1 MSEPRVPDNL
11 DTTVSYP
18 EAAGWGV
25 VTGRFVYGSP
35 DGPDAKEYPDAAPI
49 QGTMEVTASREITTF
64 RGDPP
69 TTFYMK
75 PVICKLSGNG
85 FSSPAGKPY
94 LVLIP
99 TDRGGIAESGWNYTF
114 TFRNKAGDLMHE
126 VTTPVPQG
134 EIVDLTLVL
143 DTEPGAGPGVDPM
156 VSMTSTLTLTAFT
169 LTKKADEMEKMLDEA
184 RQSAAASAQSAKNSE
199 DSAKMAESKIVEAA
213 TSAVSSE
220 EAAKAAKVSA
230 EAASVSAK
238 DAVDALNAGR
248 EENKTAIAA
257 VKAENAATLEGVKV
271 ENTAALAQAQASLDA
286 AKAEAASAAAKAA
299 ESAAQAGASAQDS
312 ATAKQAAQDAA
323 VSSQES
329 KQASEA
335 SAQSA
340 SESAL
345 SAQTAK
351 DSAVQAAADVE
362 KAKTLI
368 ATAPIE
374 FKWDTVQESGVTK
387 LRGSW
392 RRTGEPD
399 WRPVGDIASGVD
411 GVSVTAASV
420 NAKGEL
426 VIELSKGEPVNAGL
440 VKGAD
445 GKDGITPKIVAG
457 TITPT
462 QDGSYKIETPENAPN
477 EYRMDLWL
485 PGAGG
490 IDEKAVNKLLDT
502 RLGSMRD
509 ALAPRFKDIFISNNT
524 VFGICRDGAAYS
536 CGNGYDGSAGNGETS
551 SQIQYLREV
560 LIDGTLRSAESL
572 NNVMIAL
579 DTEGCA
585 WGSGQ
590 PNTYMIPPQKANS
603 RVLYPIRVH
612 PEKRF
617 KSVQLTG
624 YEVLAVDVDGKVWR
638 WGGADGYKLVQLPF
652 TQPIKSITQNG
663 SLVVALDTNGKVW
676 TLGYGLLGD
685 GQTYHKVKSPVP
697 ILPNL
702 TFQKIKS
709 KYSACMAL
717 DTDGNLWAW
726 GECERGQLGIDKV
739 QDTVTTPT
747 KVVCNYPIEDFDLG
761 NRFSVMLSSEGMI
774 YTCGVNAAG
783 VLGNSS
789 NLYTQNNVPT
799 PVDLEDSAIS
809 IACGGSFS
817 VARMSDERVVTWGSN
832 KVGQLGRETRVP
844 YSCFPEYLGWTKYSK
859 VAVGNNFVVAISEY
873 GVADAWGYND
883 NGQLGDGTIE
893 NRNQP
898 VLMSRI

>member
-49 QGTMEVTASREITTF
+49 QGTMEVTASREIVTF

-69 TTFYMK
+69 TTFYLK

-199 DSAKMAESKIVEAA
+199 DSAKTAESKIVEAA
-213 TSAVSSE
+213 ASAAASE
-220 EAAKAAKVSA
+220 EAAKAAEESSKASSA
-230 EAASVSAK
+230 SAK

-374 FKWDTVQESGVTK
+374 FKWDTIQESGVTK

-399 WRPVGDIASGVD
+399 WRPVGDIK
-411 GVSVTAASV
+411 
-420 NAKGEL
+420 N
-426 VIELSKGEPVNAGL
+426 
-440 VKGAD
+440 
-445 GKDGITPKIVAG
+445 GKDGTTPKITAG
-457 TITPT
+457 TVTFT
-462 QDGSYKIETPENAPN
+462 EDGASKIETPEISPN
-477 EYRMDLWL
+477 RYQVNLWL
-485 PGAGG
+485 PRAKG

-502 RLGSMRD
+502 RLDKMRS
-509 ALAPRFKDIFISNNT
+509 ALTPKFKDMFLFDYT
-524 VFGICRDGAAYS
+524 VFGICRDGTAYS
-536 CGNGYDGSAGNGETS
+536 CGYGRDGLAGTGTEDFE
-551 SQIQYLREV
+551 IRYLREV
-560 LIDGTLRSAESL
+560 LIDGTPCDIKISDGTML
-572 NNVMIAL
+572 AL
-579 DTEGCA
+579 DTEGHI

-590 PNTYMIPPQKANS
+590 LDQKLLPPQKNNMP
-603 RVLYPIRVH
+603 VIYPIRVH
-612 PEKRF
+612 PDKRF
-617 KSVQLTG
+617 KSIKTKDHN
-624 YEVLAVDVDGKVWR
+624 AFAIDVDGKVWA
-638 WGGADGYKLVQLPF
+638 WGRSYGYDPVQLPF
-652 TQPIKSITQNG
+652 AQPIKSI
-663 SLVVALDTNGKVW
+663 SPDSDRSMFVLDINGKIW
-676 TLGYGLLGD
+676 AFGNFLSNPREIL
-685 GQTYHKVKSPVP
+685 SVP
-697 ILPNL
+697 ILPDL
-702 TFQKIKS
+702 TFQRTENDQGS
-709 KYSACMAL
+709 NMAL
-717 DTDGNLWAW
+717 DVDGNLWAW
-726 GECERGQLGIDKV
+726 GQ
-739 QDTVTTPT
+739 
-747 KVVCNYPIEDFDLG
+747 
-761 NRFSVMLSSEGMI
+761 
-774 YTCGVNAAG
+774 NA
-783 VLGNSS
+783 
-789 NLYTQNNVPT
+789 
-799 PVDLEDSAIS
+799 
-809 IACGGSFS
+809 
-817 VARMSDERVVTWGSN
+817 
-832 KVGQLGRETRVP
+832 VGQLGVGNPSGYIENPIKVICDKPIADFSIVDQFFTVLTSDGEVRTCGSNFSGRLGNDSNTNINKRVPTRVDLKETAT
-844 YSCFPEYLGWTKYSK
+844 SIAC
-859 VAVGNNFVVAISEY
+859 GNNFVVARLANGRVATWGANYVGQLGRPAPREYDCYPAYLGEMTFVKIFARNNFAVAISED
-873 GVADAWGYND
+873 GVAYAWGSNKY
-883 NGQLGDGTIE
+883 GQLGDGTTKDQY
-893 NRNQP
+893 QP

>member
-49 QGTMEVTASREITTF
+49 QGTMEVTASREIVTF

-199 DSAKMAESKIVEAA
+199 DSAKTAESKIVEAA
-213 TSAVSSE
+213 ASAAASE
-220 EAAKAAKVSA
+220 ELAKAAKVSA
-230 EAASVSAK
+230 EAASASAK

-257 VKAENAATLEGVKV
+257 IKAENAATLEGVKS
-271 ENTAALAQAQASLDA
+271 ENTVALAQAQASLDA

-312 ATAKQAAQDAA
+312 ATAKQSAQDAA
-323 VSSQES
+323 TSSQES
-329 KQASEA
+329 KQASVA

-490 IDEKAVNKLLDT
+490 VDEKAVNKLLDA
-502 RLGSMRD
+502 RLDKMRS
-509 ALAPRFKDIFISNNT
+509 ALTPKFKDMFLFDYT
-524 VFGICRDGAAYS
+524 VFGICRDGTAYS
-536 CGNGYDGSAGNGETS
+536 CGFGSDGLAGTGTDDFEMR
-551 SQIQYLREV
+551 YLREV
-560 LIDGTLRSAESL
+560 LIDGTPCDIKLENRTML
-572 NNVMIAL
+572 AL
-579 DTEGCA
+579 DTEGHI
-585 WGSGQ
+585 WGSGRLD
-590 PNTYMIPPQKANS
+590 QKLLPTQKYNKP
-603 RVLYPIRVH
+603 VFYPIRVH
-612 PEKRF
+612 PDKRF
-617 KSVQLTG
+617 KSIKTKDHN
-624 YEVLAVDVDGKVWR
+624 AFAIDVDGKVWM
-638 WGGADGYKLVQLPF
+638 WGRSYGYGPKHLPF
-652 TQPIKSITQNG
+652 AQPIKSISPTSDG
-663 SLVVALDTNGKVW
+663 SMFALDINGKIW
-676 TLGYGLLGD
+676 EFSNYFSRPQEIL
-685 GQTYHKVKSPVP
+685 SVP
-697 ILPNL
+697 ILPDL
-702 TFQKIKS
+702 TFQRIENNYGS
-709 KYSACMAL
+709 NMAL

-726 GECERGQLGIDKV
+726 GQDAVGQLGIGNSSGYVENPIKVKCDK
-739 QDTVTTPT
+739 
-747 KVVCNYPIEDFDLG
+747 PITDF
-761 NRFSVMLSSEGMI
+761 NIANQFSAVLTSDGEVF
-774 YTCGVNAAG
+774 TCGFNVNG
-783 VLGNSS
+783 VLGNDS
-789 NLYTQNNVPT
+789 NTDINKRVPT
-799 PVDLEDSAIS
+799 RVVLEEAATS
-809 IACGGSFS
+809 IACGNNFV
-817 VARMSDERVVTWGSN
+817 VARLANGRVVTWGSN
-832 KVGQLGRETRVP
+832 YDGQLGRAASGRYDCYP
-844 YSCFPEYLGWTKYSK
+844 SDLGQMTFGKIF
-859 VAVGNNFVVAISEY
+859 ARDFFAVAISED
-873 GVADAWGYND
+873 GVAYAWGSNK
-883 NGQLGDGTIE
+883 NGRLGDGTTID
-893 NRNQP
+893 RYQP
-898 VLMSRI
+898 VLMSRF